1 MSLSKFFDGWLTS
14 LADSPISSLGTITL
28 YIAFMIAAYAAATGI
43 VGNVQKRERLVN
55 SSIKALYALCAIMVM
70 ASALLV
76 YAFVTH
82 DYSIKYVTM
91 YSDTAM
97 PLIYKL
103 TAYWGGLDGSLMFWV
118 FVLSVFSS
126 IAIWTNAR
134 RHKDMIGFVVGTIAI
149 VQVFFLALLIFSKNP
164 FATWLTEPPLDG
176 KGLNPLL
183 QTYWMVIH
191 PPALYIGFVAATI
204 PFAFGM
210 GALASG
216 RLDNQWM
223 KSVRV
228 WTFLCWF
235 FLSFGLLLGG
245 RWAYEELGWG
255 GYWAWDPVE
264 NAGLLPWFTA
274 TAFLHSVIIQEQ
286 RGMLRV
292 WNMALV
298 IITFFLTIFGTFMT
312 RSGIVQSVHAFGEDN
327 ELALLFVLFMAFI
340 IISSVGMLIWRLPY
354 LRAKN
359 QFESLISREF
369 AFLLN
374 NWVLL
379 GSAFFV
385 LFATL
390 FPTLSEA
397 LNGERITV
405 GPPFFNKW
413 MIPIG
418 LILLFLAGATPLL
431 AWRRTTRKR
440 LAAQFAVPV
449 GLMVVT
455 VAALALGVPRTRVMT
470 PILAGGFK
478 MPMALIN
485 FGIIAFVFGSIGQE
499 FWGGM
504 RVRMRQ
510 TGGDP
515 MTSLIGIIMAKRRKY
530 GGYIIHL
537 GIAVMFIG
545 FSGKCF
551 EVERNFT
558 LSPGETHIV
567 RDYSITYDRLE
578 VDDTNSDYVMRWISH
593 LDVSKDGAF
602 LAHMAPEVRNYTKEE
617 QPTHEVAI
625 ESSLT
630 PGDDF
635 FEDLYLVFN
644 SFDRQTHVASFSVYV
659 NPLINWVWLGFGFLA
674 LGTIFCLVREDWAS
688 TLSQR
693 RKTRAGRSTQA
704 MLILVAV
711 GATLFGLTALADA
724 QPVEHEN
731 ASKHQASGSAA
742 ALNRENDAALMAP
755 YRAKVVEA
763 LRAENPELDPTST
776 EFQGAVQRKLEPIV
790 ESNRQLMKDLICLC
804 GCPRESLYHCKCG
817 IAAQER
823 GFILGIL
830 ANHDLSSEAGRA
842 AAREDVVTQMMARH
856 ASEEDGSGE
865 HVLMV
870 VPDEGYNKLAWAVP
884 YLGFAGALV
893 LIFAVSRRWV
903 RTGQDDLVAVGDSIS
918 LAEDED
924 YSDILDDELR
934 ETD

>member
-1 MSLSKFFDGWLTS
+1 MPVQSAFSIP
-14 LADSPISSLGTITL
+14 DSPLAALGTISL
-28 YIAFMIAAYAAATGI
+28 LVAFVIAAYAATVGI
-43 VGNVQKRERLVN
+43 VGNVQKRERLMK
-55 SSIKALYALCAIMVM
+55 SSVHAMHALCAVMVL

-91 YSDTAM
+91 YSDTSM
-97 PLIYKL
+97 PLLYKL

-126 IAIWTNAR
+126 IAVAQNHR
-134 RHKDMIGFVVGTIAI
+134 KHRDMIGFVVGTICI
-149 VQVFFLALLIFSKNP
+149 VQLFFLALLIYSKNP
-164 FATWLTEPPLDG
+164 FGTWLTDTPVDG

-183 QTYWMVIH
+183 QTYWMAIH
-191 PPALYIGFVAATI
+191 PPSLYIGFVAATI
-204 PFAFGM
+204 PFSFGI

-223 KSVRV
+223 KSVRS

-274 TAFLHSVIIQEQ
+274 TAFLHSIIIQEQ

-292 WNMALV
+292 WNLVLV

-327 ELALLFVLFMAFI
+327 ELALLFVIFMAFI
-340 IISSVGMLIWRLPY
+340 IVCSVGLLIWRLPQ

-359 QFESLISREF
+359 KFESFLSREF

-374 NWVLL
+374 NWILL
-379 GSAFFV
+379 SCAFFV

-418 LILLFLAGATPLL
+418 LTLLFLAGSAPLL
-431 AWRRTTRKR
+431 AWRRTSSKR
-440 LAAQFAVPV
+440 LLGQFTLPTACMALTV
-449 GLMVVT
+449 GG
-455 VAALALGVPRTRVMT
+455 LAIFWPQTRVLS
-470 PILAGGFK
+470 PILSEGLEL
-478 MPMALIN
+478 PIALIN
-485 FGIIAFVFGSIGQE
+485 FGIIAFVMGSISQE

-515 MTSLIGIIMAKRRKY
+515 LTSLVGIIMAKRRKY

-537 GIAVMFIG
+537 GVAVMFIG
-545 FSGKCF
+545 FAGKCF

-558 LSPGETHIV
+558 LSPGETYSI
-567 RDYSITYDRLE
+567 RDYQITYERLE
-578 VDDTNSDYVMRWISH
+578 VDDTNSGHVMRWISH
-593 LDVSKDGAF
+593 LSVTKDGSF
-602 LAHMAPEVRNYTKEE
+602 LDNLAPEVRNYTKSE
-617 QPTHEVAI
+617 QPLHEV
-625 ESSLT
+625 SVHTSLT

-644 SFDRQTHVASFSVYV
+644 SFESDTQLGSFTVFV

-674 LGTIFCLVREDWAS
+674 LGTIFCVIREDWAES
-688 TLSQR
+688 MSGR
-693 RKTRAGRSTQA
+693 RKTRGGRSA
-704 MLILVAV
+704 EVILVLLAAGAV
-711 GATLFGLTALADA
+711 TFGLTSLANA
-724 QPVEHEN
+724 QAEH
-731 ASKHQASGSAA
+731 ASAHQISGSATA
-742 ALNRENDAALMAP
+742 QNRGDNAVLMEP
-755 YRAKVVEA
+755 YRAKA
-763 LRAENPELDPTST
+763 IAEVQTANPSWAPTSP
-776 EFQGAVQRKLEPIV
+776 EYQAAVQARLEPIV
-790 ESNRQLMKDLICLC
+790 EANRQLLKDLVCLC

-817 IAAQER
+817 FAAGER
-823 GFILGIL
+823 GFVLGIL
-830 ANHDLSSEAGRA
+830 ARQDLWTEEGRA
-842 AAREDVVTQMMARH
+842 AARQEVIDQMMSKH
-856 ASEEDGSGE
+856 ASEKEGAGT

-870 VPDEGYNKLAWAVP
+870 VPDEGFNKLAWAFP
-884 YLGFAGALV
+884 YLALSGALA
-893 LIFAVSRRWV
+893 LLFAVSRRWV
-903 RTGQDDLVAVGDSIS
+903 RSGREDLVVGATD
-918 LAEDED
+918 LLDEDED